1 MSARLAQCP
10 ATRVSQ
16 HHWRYR
22 QDERVPPGVPRPGS
36 KPSRRGCSGA
46 QGLPPPPGRALTV
59 AAREAAEAFGTRIAS
74 RPREVRPAVAA
85 ARQVLARP
93 VREVRLAVTAWA
105 GGGKSGEPKSRA
117 CRPREGAASASPAWE
132 VGREP
137 WPPREP
143 RRPPGHPGLG
153 RPCSWTPLGMPPPR
167 PPQPGR
173 PHSRRQAWGESS
185 GWSGER

>member
-10 ATRVSQ
+10 ATRVSR

-22 QDERVPPGVPRPGS
+22 QDERVPPGGPLPGS

-105 GGGKSGEPKSRA
+105 RGGKSGKPKSRA
-117 CRPREGAASASPAWE
+117 RRPREGAASASPA
-132 VGREP
+132 
-137 WPPREP
+137 
-143 RRPPGHPGLG
+143 
-153 RPCSWTPLGMPPPR
+153 
-167 PPQPGR
+167 
-173 PHSRRQAWGESS
+173 
-185 GWSGER
+185 